1 MTLPDT
7 PLNRRLLR
15 DWSEQDS
22 RGGRLR
28 TTLFSAEVE
37 AVTPEPADPT
47 TFSTTTMTFNLQPA
61 GTLAEDEQPDQNVI
75 DELIISRMI
84 SGSSSSRTE
93 TSDSIFLNTMGV
105 LNIENEFLTTFE
117 AKKNRCA
124 SVPALYEFVKKKHPD
139 WMWPKGE
146 KGDKIRDNFAKLC
159 SNFRTEY
166 SAKPKLVAAFQIY
179 SLYRS
184 DHKDALLSDFHSSL
198 CYATPDFLNFQDLC
212 AHGSSDD
219 SVLRFCSAVMLPCRF
234 CSSHWV

>member
-61 GTLAEDEQPDQNVI
+61 GTLAEDEHPDQNVI

-105 LNIENEFLTTFE
+105 LNIENEFPTTFE

-124 SVPALYEFVKKKHPD
+124 SVPALYEFVKKKHSD

-146 KGDKIRDNFAKLC
+146 KGDKIRTTLPSCVRISELSTLRNQSWWLRFRFILSIARITRMRYFLIFILHCAMRRPIFPIFRIFVPTAVPTILC
-159 SNFRTEY
+159 SD
-166 SAKPKLVAAFQIY
+166 SAQL
-179 SLYRS
+179 
-184 DHKDALLSDFHSSL
+184 
-198 CYATPDFLNFQDLC
+198 
-212 AHGSSDD
+212 
-219 SVLRFCSAVMLPCRF
+219 
-234 CSSHWV
+234 